1 MRGRAAADGMTG
13 SARESGMTGNAP
25 VHAIAGSARAEA
37 TGGAVFETVLG
48 NGLKVLIQEV
58 HSAPV
63 VSFMVWYKVGSR
75 NESTGITGISHL
87 LEHMMFKGTPKYGK
101 GEIARLLQRNG
112 ASFNAGTS
120 IDYTNYYEVLAS
132 DRLELAMEI
141 EADRMVNALIP
152 DEEHRLEMTVVRSEL
167 ERNEDNP
174 HRALYTEIFAQAFK
188 AHPYHWPTIGWRSD
202 VESIR
207 TEQIREHYKRHYMP
221 NNATAVVVGD
231 VEQDRAL
238 ALVEKHFGGIGRGPD
253 PPSVVTVEPPQLG
266 ERRFKIRKPGDTR
279 YLMVAYPIP
288 ALVHPDNYAL
298 EALGIILGQG
308 KTSRLYQALV
318 EGKLA
323 TDTEAANETA
333 RDPFLFIAQATA
345 APGITLDLLEES
357 LLGQADRLKS
367 EPPSR
372 ADLGRAQKQI
382 QASFTYSK
390 DSIRSLAQQ
399 LGYYETV
406 GTYRYLDTYLDRI
419 AGVTPEDVSRVAGTY
434 FGEDSRTVGHYEPLP
449 E

>member
-1 MRGRAAADGMTG
+1 MTHGARTEGLVVNAPAAAIRG
-13 SARESGMTGNAP
+13 E
-25 VHAIAGSARAEA
+25 VLEA
-37 TGGAVFETVLG
+37 LLD
-48 NGLKVLIQEV
+48 NGLKALIREV
-58 HSAPV
+58 RGVPV

-75 NESTGITGISHL
+75 NESAGITGISHL

-141 EADRMVNALIP
+141 ESDRMANALIP
-152 DEEHRLEMTVVRSEL
+152 EEEHRLEMTVVRSEL

-174 HRALYTEIFAQAFK
+174 HRALYQEILAQAFK

-202 VESIR
+202 VEAIR
-207 TEQIREHYKRHYMP
+207 TEQIREYYKRYYMP
-221 NNATAVVVGD
+221 NNATVVVVGD
-231 VEQDRAL
+231 IGQDVAL
-238 ALVEKHFGGIGRGPD
+238 SLVEKHFGGIARGPE
-253 PPSVVTVEPPQLG
+253 PPPVPTVEPPQLG

-279 YLMVAYPIP
+279 YLMMAFPIP
-288 ALVHPDNYAL
+288 ALAHPDNYAL
-298 EALGIILGQG
+298 DVMGMILGHG
-308 KTSRLYQALV
+308 KTSRLHQALV

-323 TDTEAANETA
+323 TEAEAANETA

-345 APGITLDLLEES
+345 APGVTLDLLEKS
-357 LLGQADRLKS
+357 LLRQAERLKT

-372 ADLGRAQKQI
+372 VELARAQKQI
-382 QASFTYSK
+382 QASFIYSK

-406 GTYRYLDTYLDRI
+406 GSYRYLDTYLERI
-419 AGVTPEDVSRVAGTY
+419 SSVTPDEVTRVARAY
-434 FGEDSRTVGHYEPLP
+434 LGEDTRTVGHYEPLSR
-449 E
+449 

>member
-1 MRGRAAADGMTG
+1 MTAGARTDGVIEDAPAG
-13 SARESGMTGNAP
+13 VISGQ
-25 VHAIAGSARAEA
+25 VL
-37 TGGAVFETVLG
+37 ETVLD

-58 HSAPV
+58 RGVPV

-75 NESTGITGISHL
+75 NESAGITGISHL

-132 DRLELAMEI
+132 DRLELAIEI
-141 EADRMVNALIP
+141 EADRMTNALIP
-152 DEEHRLEMTVVRSEL
+152 EEEHRLEMTVVRSEL

-174 HRALYTEIFAQAFK
+174 HRAMYQEIFAQAFN

-202 VESIR
+202 VEAIR
-207 TEQIREHYKRHYMP
+207 TEQIREYYARHYMP

-231 VEQDRAL
+231 VGRDSAL
-238 ALVEKHFGGIGRGPD
+238 ALVEKHFGGIGRGPS
-253 PPSVVTVEPPQLG
+253 PAPVVTVEPPQIG

-279 YLMVAYPIP
+279 YLMIAFPIP
-288 ALVHPDNYAL
+288 ALSHPDNYAL
-298 EALGIILGQG
+298 DVMGMILGHG

-323 TDTEAANETA
+323 TDAEAANETA
-333 RDPFLFIAQATA
+333 RDPLLFIAQATA
-345 APGITLDLLEES
+345 APGVTLDLLEKSVLE
-357 LLGQADRLKS
+357 QADRLKT
-367 EPPSR
+367 EAPSR
-372 ADLGRAQKQI
+372 VELARAQKQI
-382 QASFTYSK
+382 QASFIYSR

-406 GTYRYLDTYLDRI
+406 GSYRYLDTYLNRI
-419 AGVTPEDVSRVAGTY
+419 LGVTPEEVTRVARAY
-434 FGEDSRTVGHYEPLP
+434 LGESTRTVGHYEPLP
-449 E
+449 R

>member
-1 MRGRAAADGMTG
+1 MC
-13 SARESGMTGNAP
+13 
-25 VHAIAGSARAEA
+25 
-37 TGGAVFETVLG
+37 GGAPEGGVIDVAQAERTRPDVFETVLE

-58 HSAPV
+58 RAVPV

-75 NESTGITGISHL
+75 NESAGITGISHL
-87 LEHMMFKGTPKYGK
+87 LEHMMFKGTPKFGK
-101 GEIARLLQRNG
+101 GEIARQLQRNG

-132 DRLELAMEI
+132 DRLELALEI

-152 DEEHRLEMTVVRSEL
+152 EEEHQLEMTVVRSEL

-174 HRALYTEIFAQAFK
+174 HRALYQELFAQAFK
-188 AHPYHWPTIGWRSD
+188 AHPYHWPTIGWPSD

-207 TEQIREHYKRHYMP
+207 TEQIREYYKRYYVP

-231 VEQDRAL
+231 VERDRAL
-238 ALVEKHFGGIGRGPD
+238 ALVEKHFGGIPAGPE
-253 PPSVVTVEPPQLG
+253 PPPVLTVEPPQLG

-279 YLMVAYPIP
+279 YLMIGYPIP
-288 ALVHPDNYAL
+288 ALAHPDNYAL
-298 EALGIILGQG
+298 DVLGMILGHG

-318 EGKLA
+318 EGTLA

-345 APGITLDLLEES
+345 SPETSLAALEQA
-357 LLGQADRLKS
+357 LLGEIERLKV
-367 EPPSR
+367 EPPAPAELDR
-372 ADLGRAQKQI
+372 ARKQI
-382 QASFTYSK
+382 QASFIYSR

-406 GTYRYLDTYLDRI
+406 GSRRYLDTYLECI
-419 AGVTPEDVSRVAGTY
+419 SGVTAEDVGRVARAY
-434 FGEDSRTVGHYEPLP
+434 LREDAQNVGHYEPVS

>member
-1 MRGRAAADGMTG
+1 MT
-13 SARESGMTGNAP
+13 P
-25 VHAIAGSARAEA
+25 SARADVMGSA
-37 TGGAVFETVLG
+37 PADAAGSAVFETVLE

-58 HSAPV
+58 RSAPV

-75 NESTGITGISHL
+75 NESTGVTGISHL

-120 IDYTNYYEVLAS
+120 LDYTNYYEVLAS

-141 EADRMVNALIP
+141 EADRMVNASIP
-152 DEEHRLEMTVVRSEL
+152 EEEHRLEMTVVRSEL

-174 HRALYTEIFAQAFK
+174 HRALYSEIFAQAFK

-207 TEQIREHYKRHYMP
+207 TEQIREHYRRHYLP

-231 VEQDRAL
+231 VEQEAAL
-238 ALVEKHFGGIGRGPD
+238 ALVTKHFGGIRRGPE
-253 PPSVVTVEPPQLG
+253 PPAVVTVEPPQLG

-279 YLMVAYPIP
+279 YLMIAYPIP
-288 ALVHPDNYAL
+288 ALAHPDNYAL
-298 EALGIILGQG
+298 DVLGIVLGHG

-318 EGKLA
+318 EGTLA
-323 TDTEAANETA
+323 TDVEAANETA

-345 APGITLDLLEES
+345 APGVPLDVLEKSLLE
-357 LLGQADRLKS
+357 QVDRLKT

-372 ADLGRAQKQI
+372 VELGRAQKQI
-382 QASFTYSK
+382 QASFIYSK

-406 GTYRYLDTYLDRI
+406 GSYRYLDTYLDRI
-419 AGVTPEDVSRVAGTY
+419 ASVTQDDVCRVARTY
-434 FGEDSRTVGHYEPLP
+434 LGEDSRTVGHYEPLP

>member
-1 MRGRAAADGMTG
+1 MTVEAAGT
-13 SARESGMTGNAP
+13 
-25 VHAIAGSARAEA
+25 
-37 TGGAVFETVLG
+37 AVLETVLA

-58 HSAPV
+58 HVAPV
-63 VSFMVWYKVGSR
+63 ATFMVWYKVGSR
-75 NESTGITGISHL
+75 NESAGVTGISHL

-101 GEIARLLQRNG
+101 GEIARVLQRNG

-120 IDYTNYYEVLAS
+120 IDYTNYFEVLAA

-152 DEEHRLEMTVVRSEL
+152 DEEHRLEMTVVHSEL
-167 ERNEDNP
+167 ERNEDDPN
-174 HRALYTEIFAQAFK
+174 RALYQETFAQAFQ

-207 TEQIREHYKRHYMP
+207 TGQIRDYYKRHYMP
-221 NNATAVVVGD
+221 NNATVVVVGD
-231 VEQDRAL
+231 VDAASAL
-238 ALVEKHFGGIGRGPD
+238 ALVETHFGGIEPGPL
-253 PPSVVTVEPPQLG
+253 PPPVVTVEPPQLG
-266 ERRFKIRKPGDTR
+266 ERRFKIRKPGDTG

-288 ALVHPDNYAL
+288 ALPHPDNYAL
-298 EALGIILGQG
+298 DVLGIILGHG

-323 TDTEAANETA
+323 TDAEAANETA

-345 APGITLDLLEES
+345 APGVTLAAVEGA
-357 LLGQADRLKS
+357 LLGQAERLKTG
-367 EPPSR
+367 PPSR
-372 ADLGRAQKQI
+372 AELARAQKRI
-382 QASFTYSK
+382 QASFIYSR

-406 GTYRYLDTYLDRI
+406 ASYRYLDSYLDSI
-419 AGVTPEDVSRVAGTY
+419 AKVTPEDVSRVAQGY
-434 FGEDSRTVGHYEPLP
+434 LREDARTVGHYDPIP
-449 E
+449 A

>member
-1 MRGRAAADGMTG
+1 MRGLAPEDGLSRGPATAAPD
-13 SARESGMTGNAP
+13 SG
-25 VHAIAGSARAEA
+25 VAE
-37 TGGAVFETVLG
+37 TTLR

-58 HSAPV
+58 RSAPV

-75 NESTGITGISHL
+75 NESAGATGISHL

-141 EADRMVNALIP
+141 EADRMANALIP
-152 DEEHRLEMTVVRSEL
+152 EEEHRLEMTVVRSEL

-174 HRALYTEIFAQAFK
+174 HRALYTEILAHAFK

-202 VESIR
+202 VEAIR
-207 TEQIREHYKRHYMP
+207 TEQIRAYYKRHYMP
-221 NNATAVVVGD
+221 NNATAVIVGD
-231 VEQDRAL
+231 VDVERAR
-238 ALVEKHFGGIGRGPD
+238 ALVERHFGSIAPGSLPD
-253 PPSVVTVEPPQLG
+253 PVVTVEPPQQG

-288 ALVHPDNYAL
+288 ELVHPDNYAL
-298 EALGIILGQG
+298 DVMGMILGHG
-308 KTSRLYQALV
+308 KVSRLYQSLV

-323 TDTEAANETA
+323 TETEAQNETA
-333 RDPFLFIAQATA
+333 RDPSLFIAQATA
-345 APGITLDLLEES
+345 APGVTLDALETALFLEV
-357 LLGQADRLKS
+357 GRLKG
-367 EPPSR
+367 EPPTPVELAR
-372 ADLGRAQKQI
+372 ARKQL
-382 QASFTYSK
+382 QASFIYSK

-406 GTYRYLDTYLDRI
+406 GSYRYLESYLDKI
-419 AGVTPEDVSRVAGTY
+419 AGVTREDVSRVARAY
-434 FGEDSRTVGHYEPLP
+434 LSEDARTVGQYEPVH